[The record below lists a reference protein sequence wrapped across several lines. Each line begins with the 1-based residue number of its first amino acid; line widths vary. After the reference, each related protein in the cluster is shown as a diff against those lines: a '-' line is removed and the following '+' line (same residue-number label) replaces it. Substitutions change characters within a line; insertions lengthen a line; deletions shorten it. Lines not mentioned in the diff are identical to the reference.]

1 MNGELS
7 YAAAFIAG
15 VSGSLHCMAM
25 CGGLS
30 GALGVRA
37 RAAGKTAAGAF
48 AHTAIY
54 QLGRLLSYAMA
65 GALGGGVGGV
75 MLRLVALPGLMLYL
89 RLTAG
94 ILIVLMGCQ
103 MLFSLRLLT
112 AIEKSGAMVWRTL
125 APLSQKIPRSGISQA
140 LLLGA
145 LWGWLPCGL
154 VYSMLLLGVLGGSAL
169 HGALLMLVFGLGT
182 LPMMMSSSLLMAQMQ
197 RIFGFYGWKVMSG
210 VLMVGFG
217 MWTIRM
223 AVQHH

>member
-1 MNGELS
+1 
-7 YAAAFIAG
+7 
-15 VSGSLHCMAM
+15 
-25 CGGLS
+25 
-30 GALGVRA
+30 
-37 RAAGKTAAGAF
+37 
-48 AHTAIY
+48 
-54 QLGRLLSYAMA
+54 
-65 GALGGGVGGV
+65 
-75 MLRLVALPGLMLYL
+75 
-89 RLTAG
+89 
-94 ILIVLMGCQ
+94 
-103 MLFSLRLLT
+103 
-112 AIEKSGAMVWRTL
+112 MVWRTL

>member
-15 VSGSLHCMAM
+15 VSGSLHCMVM

-30 GALGVRA
+30 GALGMRA
-37 RAAGKTAAGAF
+37 RGAGKTAAGAF
-48 AHTAIY
+48 AYTSIY
-54 QLGRLLSYAMA
+54 QMGRLLSYAMA
-65 GALGGGVGGV
+65 GAICGGVGGV
-75 MLRLVALPGLMLYL
+75 ILSLVALPGLMLYL

-94 ILIVLMGCQ
+94 MLIVLMGCQ
-103 MLFSLRLLT
+103 MLFSWRLLA
-112 AIEKSGAMVWRTL
+112 AIEMGGAVVWRTL

-182 LPMMMSSSLLMAQMQ
+182 LPVMMSGSLLISQMQ
-197 RIFGFYGWKVMSG
+197 RILGIYGWKVMSG

-223 AVQHH
+223 AVQPH